1 MLCTKPE
8 SSRFKNI
15 KSILNSIGGADSSF
29 QIATL
34 ETTLA
39 YSAQAAWNLTPAH
52 PVPHLFFLFFSHL
65 LVLDVV
71 EVVAPQ
77 AGKPR
82 LNLDTLQAKKQTPL
96 WKRNWR
102 LFYSLLS
109 PRVLSQTKQHVI
121 FFSDSST
128 LKHFSFFSYF
138 FQINSSRVEW
148 DQKQNEKT
156 TINSARESK
165 KNITNFL
172 TLTVLHQS
180 DYLAK

>member
-1 MLCTKPE
+1 MLCTKAE

-39 YSAQAAWNLTPAH
+39 YSAPAAWNLTPAH

-71 EVVAPQ
+71 EVVAPR

-82 LNLDTLQAKKQTPL
+82 LNLDTLQTKKQTP
-96 WKRNWR
+96 
-102 LFYSLLS
+102 
-109 PRVLSQTKQHVI
+109 
-121 FFSDSST
+121 
-128 LKHFSFFSYF
+128 
-138 FQINSSRVEW
+138 
-148 DQKQNEKT
+148 
-156 TINSARESK
+156 
-165 KNITNFL
+165 
-172 TLTVLHQS
+172 
-180 DYLAK
+180 

>member
-1 MLCTKPE
+1 MKQTRKRTREFKIQKPDTFSKYLKIDHLRFVNNLLLFSAYSKQKKICFSIKILVPIFMTTQYQNHHNKIMLQPT
-8 SSRFKNI
+8 SRFKNI
-15 KSILNSIGGADSSF
+15 KSILNSIGGPDSSF

-96 WKRNWR
+96 
-102 LFYSLLS
+102 
-109 PRVLSQTKQHVI
+109 
-121 FFSDSST
+121 
-128 LKHFSFFSYF
+128 
-138 FQINSSRVEW
+138 
-148 DQKQNEKT
+148 
-156 TINSARESK
+156 
-165 KNITNFL
+165 
-172 TLTVLHQS
+172 
-180 DYLAK
+180 